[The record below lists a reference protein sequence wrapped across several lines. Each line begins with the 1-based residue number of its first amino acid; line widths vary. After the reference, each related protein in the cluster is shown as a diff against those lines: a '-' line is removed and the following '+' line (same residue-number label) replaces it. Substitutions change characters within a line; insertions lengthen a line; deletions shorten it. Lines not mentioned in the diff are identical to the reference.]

1 MRHFGIC
8 LGLKPGKK
16 AIPIGKLVPKGLI
29 YVERIELHSF
39 IPMEV
44 TSFHIETQETTLVYS
59 SGSMELDDTRKKGV
73 VHVQAYLL
81 VEEDLEILVDVQK
94 GDGFLHF
101 MYRKNDGD
109 SDFRTTPPDPKIVG
123 NSIPKPVS

>member
-16 AIPIGKLVPKGLI
+16 AISIGKLVPKGLI

-59 SGSMELDDTRKKGV
+59 SGSMELDDTWKKGV
-73 VHVQAYLL
+73 VHVHAYLL

-101 MYRKNDGD
+101 MYRKSDGD
-109 SDFRTTPPDPKIVG
+109 SDFRTKPPDPKIVG